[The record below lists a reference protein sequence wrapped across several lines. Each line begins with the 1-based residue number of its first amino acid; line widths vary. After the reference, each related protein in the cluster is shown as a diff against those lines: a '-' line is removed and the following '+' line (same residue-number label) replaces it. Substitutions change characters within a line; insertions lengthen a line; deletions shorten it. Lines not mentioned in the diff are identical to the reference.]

1 MKKANKII
9 ILALALIVFL
19 GGCAKAV
26 EDKKKFLSEPIKIG
40 ITTALSG
47 NYADYGLNILK
58 GVKEAIEEVNQN
70 NYLTQK
76 IELLTEDNQAD
87 TKNAVSN
94 YQLFKSK
101 GAKVVLSSFSGITGA
116 LNPLSEND
124 KIILMYNAMSP
135 SFADENE
142 YAFKIYADAD
152 KEAGAAADWLK
163 NKKEKL
169 GVVYVMNPATEL
181 MVNKLGENLNFPKH
195 GFDIKET
202 DFKTIILKLKN
213 DDVEGVIILGYSNQI
228 INFAKQTVELNYMP
242 KFIFSTSDGS
252 RDNVVSQV
260 HSSLKENIQYIV
272 TGYGL
277 EYQDYTFGYDLMKT
291 LANGMKKCEDLNIK
305 ADDPECLKKNL
316 KNVKIEGKSGTVDM
330 NGANKAVVLPKL
342 FTIIDGNLKIL
353 KE

>member
-1 MKKANKII
+1 MNKIKII
-9 ILALALIVFL
+9 ILVLMLAVFL
-19 GGCAKAV
+19 GGCDKTAV
-26 EDKKKFLSEPIKIG
+26 EKKEILSEPIKIG
-40 ITTALSG
+40 ISTALSG

-76 IELLTEDNQAD
+76 IELLAEDNQAD

-94 YQLFKSK
+94 YQLFKSQ
-101 GAKVVLSSFSGITGA
+101 GAKIVLSSFSGITGA

-124 KIILMYNAMSP
+124 KIILMYNAMAT

-142 YAFKIYADAD
+142 YAFKVYADAG
-152 KEAGAAADWLK
+152 KEADVAADWLK

-169 GVVYVMNPATEL
+169 GVIYVMNPATEL
-181 MVNKLGENLNFPKH
+181 MVNKLEEKLSFPKH

-213 DDVEGVIILGYSNQI
+213 DDVEGVIVLGYSNQI

-252 RDNVVSQV
+252 RDNVISQV
-260 HSSLKENIQYIV
+260 YSSLKENIQYIV

-277 EYQDYTFGYDLMKT
+277 EYQDYTFGYGLIKT
-291 LANGMKKCEDLNIK
+291 LANGMKKCEVLNIK
-305 ADDPECLKKNL
+305 ADDAECLKENL
-316 KNVKIEGKSGTVDM
+316 KNIKIEGKSGIIDM
-330 NGANKAVVLPKL
+330 NGTNKALVLPRL
-342 FTIIDGNLKIL
+342 FTIAKGSLTL
-353 KE
+353 LEE